1 MSTVMLGAFLSAENS
16 VESAVACCAFTG
28 IAGELAAKETT
39 AQDVY
44 KRQAQEEE
52 ALKDHET
59 PKLRKRLIASVIF
72 LVVLMYFSMGHM
84 MWGWPVPAAMKD
96 NHVAMG
102 LLQMLLTIIVMVINQ
117 KFFVSG
123 FTSLLHGAPNMDT
136 LVALGAGAS
145 FGYSTYALF
154 AMTGTQVRGDMDAV
168 MGYMHE
174 FYFESAAMILTL
186 ITVGKKMCIRDRSQG
201 ALSMSADNLREEI
214 ERLSRLEYENYLA
227 SQKR

>member
-1 MSTVMLGAFLSAENS
+1 MQLSQPD
-16 VESAVACCAFTG
+16 
-28 IAGELAAKETT
+28 T
-39 AQDVY
+39 AQHPKAQKRTDRSRRGRSIKRPRDTETAQASDRIGHLSCRADV
-44 KRQAQEEE
+44 
-52 ALKDHET
+52 
-59 PKLRKRLIASVIF
+59 
-72 LVVLMYFSMGHM
+72 FSMGHM

-102 LLQMLLTIIVMVINQ
+102 MLQMLLTIIIMVINQ

-154 AMTGTQVRGDMDAV
+154 AMTGAQVRGDMDAV

-186 ITVGKKMCIRDRSQG
+186 ITVGKCS
-201 ALSMSADNLREEI
+201 NPT
-214 ERLSRLEYENYLA
+214 
-227 SQKR
+227 QKAGQPMP

>member
-1 MSTVMLGAFLSAENS
+1 
-16 VESAVACCAFTG
+16 
-28 IAGELAAKETT
+28 
-39 AQDVY
+39 
-44 KRQAQEEE
+44 
-52 ALKDHET
+52 
-59 PKLRKRLIASVIF
+59 
-72 LVVLMYFSMGHM
+72 

-102 LLQMLLTIIVMVINQ
+102 LLQMLLTIIIMVINQ

-154 AMTGTQVRGDMDAV
+154 AMTGAQVRGDMDAV

-186 ITVGKKMCIRDRSQG
+186 ITVGKMLESHAKGRTTDALKSLMRLAPKTATVVRDGKEVIVSITEVRQG
-201 ALSMSADNLREEI
+201 DTFVVRPGRKHSGRWDCPRGKQCGQRGSTHRRKYSGRQT
-214 ERLSRLEYENYLA
+214 ERLLRQRGNDEPVRVPAL
-227 SQKR
+227 